1 MLIDQNTGAWNWCIL
16 SQIFLP
22 VDVERICKI
31 PSSSTSK
38 ADVLVWHFDSQGRY
52 ALKSGYRVAL
62 RLLSPNLSAISTS
75 VPALNVWTVIWHLQ
89 APPKVLS
96 FLWRAVLDVL
106 PTPLTLQRL
115 ISFNMYIC
123 GYGESILHLC
133 RDCVAIRSVRSHVGL
148 PHILQLSDIALSHD
162 SMRHLRSLRLLMDV
176 GMSIKIEVDSI
187 FTVLAS
193 TSKTVVGNWDVV
205 VAEAHAIAHGFQ
217 LTTDL
222 RFLHLIVES
231 NCKQVVD
238 LLKMGR
244 HFETGL
250 SMAIADCVQL

>member
-1 MLIDQNTGAWNWCIL
+1 MSMLIDQNTGAWNWCIL

-133 RDCVAIRSVRSHVGL
+133 RDCVAIR
-148 PHILQLSDIALSHD
+148 
-162 SMRHLRSLRLLMDV
+162 HLRSLRLLMDV
-176 GMSIKIEVDSI
+176 GMKHQDRSGLNFHRWVPP
-187 FTVLAS
+187 TAVLAS